1 MASSVFRRHV
11 FVATLRDRWQRC
23 ADAVF
28 NRAGATEGSNR
39 TAVAVCSRRQ
49 AKTEQKRDEENCTL
63 IDEISV
69 RTVVFLGAFAKLR
82 KATISIVMRARLSV
96 RMEHFGYFLEIWH
109 FTIFENMQRKTE
121 FFNI

>member
-1 MASSVFRRHV
+1 M
-11 FVATLRDRWQRC
+11 
-23 ADAVF
+23 
-28 NRAGATEGSNR
+28 
-39 TAVAVCSRRQ
+39 AVCSSRQ

-63 IDEISV
+63 IDEILV

-96 RMEHFGYFLEIWH
+96 RMEQFGHFLEIWH

-121 FFNI
+121 FINI